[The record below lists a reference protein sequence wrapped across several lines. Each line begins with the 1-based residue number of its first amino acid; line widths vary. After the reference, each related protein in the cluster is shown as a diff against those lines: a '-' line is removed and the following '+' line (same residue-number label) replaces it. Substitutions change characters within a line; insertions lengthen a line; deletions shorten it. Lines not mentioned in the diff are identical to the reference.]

1 MVRRMRVLTVVA
13 VAWSMS
19 ALAASPKSAP
29 KDPEWLGEQMPL
41 PLAVKTPEDLAFK
54 ATSERQYLI
63 FNLLAGGKLA
73 WDRGDYPL
81 AANRWESLLRL
92 PNLPPELEAQIR
104 PLAKA
109 AREQAPMSLA
119 MSLPAAPEGANAPT
133 ANVVSVPEVD
143 ASKQL
148 VTVTGMI
155 AGGGSN
161 GPGGAVIIL
170 RRAEGTTPKPK
181 PMRIRAIIQ
190 KDKRFIPHVLAVPLG
205 ATVEF
210 RNEDEIF
217 HNVFSLT
224 PQNDFD
230 LGLYKN
236 GASRE
241 QTFVN
246 SGPVHLLCNIHSSM
260 NGYVY
265 VSDSPW
271 FTQADATG
279 RFSLRGVP
287 AGNYT
292 AEIWHEWSSKTVK
305 RSVRVIT
312 GMEEVQV
319 SIDGDRRAPAFVP
332 DKSGKPRQPQLGY

>member
-1 MVRRMRVLTVVA
+1 MVTSMRRLCAVVL
-13 VAWSMS
+13 VAWSIV
-19 ALAASPKSAP
+19 ALAATPKAAV
-29 KDPEWLGEQMPL
+29 KEPEWLGEQMPL
-41 PLAVKTPEDLAFK
+41 PLSVKTPEDLAFK
-54 ATSERQYLI
+54 SAAERQYLI
-63 FNLLAGGKLA
+63 FNLLAGGKVA

-81 AANRWESLLRL
+81 AAHRWESLLRL
-92 PNLPPELEAQIR
+92 PNLPPELDRQIR

-109 AREQAPMSLA
+109 AREQAPMSMALA
-119 MSLPAAPEGANAPT
+119 LPATTDTASTPASN

-143 ASKQL
+143 ASRQL
-148 VTVTGMI
+148 VTVNGLI
-155 AGGGSN
+155 AGGGTN

-170 RRAEGTTPKPK
+170 RRAEGTTPKPR

-236 GASRE
+236 GVSKE
-241 QTFVN
+241 QTFPN
-246 SGPVHLLCNIHSSM
+246 PGAVHLLCNIHSSM

-271 FTQADATG
+271 FTQSDATG
-279 RFSLRGVP
+279 RFSLKGVP
-287 AGNYT
+287 PGNYV
-292 AEIWHEWSSKTVK
+292 AEVWHE
-305 RSVRVIT
+305 
-312 GMEEVQV
+312 
-319 SIDGDRRAPAFVP
+319 
-332 DKSGKPRQPQLGY
+332 

>member
-1 MVRRMRVLTVVA
+1 MVRRMRALTVVI
-13 VAWSMS
+13 VAWSVS
-19 ALAASPKSAP
+19 VLAAAPKSGAA

-81 AANRWESLLRL
+81 AATRWEGLLRL
-92 PNLPPELEAQIR
+92 PNLPAELETQIR

-119 MSLPAAPEGANAPT
+119 MALPAAPESTPAS
-133 ANVVSVPEVD
+133 NVVSVPEVD

-148 VTVTGMI
+148 VTVNGMI

-161 GPGGAVIIL
+161 GPGGAVVVL
-170 RRAEGTTPKPK
+170 RRAEGTTPKPR

-210 RNEDEIF
+210 RNDDEIF

-236 GASRE
+236 GASKE

-246 SGPVHLLCNIHSSM
+246 PGPVHLLCNIHSSM

-279 RFSLRGVP
+279 RFSLKGVP
-287 AGNYT
+287 PGNYT
-292 AEIWHEWSSKTVK
+292 VEVWHEWSSKTVK
-305 RSVRVIT
+305 RAVRVIA
-312 GMEEVQV
+312 GMEELQV

>member
-1 MVRRMRVLTVVA
+1 
-13 VAWSMS
+13 
-19 ALAASPKSAP
+19 
-29 KDPEWLGEQMPL
+29 MPL

-54 ATSERQYLI
+54 AASERQYLI

-81 AANRWESLLRL
+81 AATRWEALLRL

-109 AREQAPMSLA
+109 AREQAPMSIALA
-119 MSLPAAPEGANAPT
+119 LPAAPDSSVGAAS
-133 ANVVSVPEVD
+133 VVTVPEVD

-148 VTVTGMI
+148 VTVSGMVG
-155 AGGGSN
+155 GGGSN

-170 RRAEGTTPKPK
+170 RRAEGPTPKPK
-181 PMRIRAIIQ
+181 AMRIRAIIQ

-210 RNEDEIF
+210 RNDDEIF

-236 GASRE
+236 GASKE
-241 QTFVN
+241 QSFVN
-246 SGPVHLLCNIHSSM
+246 PGPVHLLCNIHSSM

-279 RFSLRGVP
+279 RFSLKGVP
-287 AGNYT
+287 PGNYV
-292 AEIWHEWSSKTVK
+292 AEVWHEWAVKTVK
-305 RSVRVIT
+305 KNVRVIT
-312 GMEEVQV
+312 GMEELQV
-319 SIDGDRRAPAFVP
+319 TIDGDRRPPAFVP

>member
-1 MVRRMRVLTVVA
+1 MRTLALCLVA
-13 VAWSMS
+13 FGGVTAN
-19 ALAASPKSAP
+19 AAGPKAA
-29 KDPEWLGEQMPL
+29 KEPEWLGEQMPL
-41 PLAVKTPEDLAFK
+41 ALAVKTPEDLGFK
-54 ATSERQYLI
+54 ALAERQYLM

-81 AANRWESLLRL
+81 AAARWEALLRL
-92 PNLPPELEAQIR
+92 PGLPPELEAQVK
-104 PLAKA
+104 PLARA
-109 AREQAPMSLA
+109 AREQAPTALPLA
-119 MSLPAAPEGANAPT
+119 LPSSPDSSPSPQPTGA
-133 ANVVSVPEVD
+133 VVSVPEVD

-148 VTVTGMI
+148 VTVTGLV

-161 GPGGAVIIL
+161 GPGGAVVVL
-170 RRAEGTTPKPK
+170 RRAEGSTPKPRA
-181 PMRIRAIIQ
+181 MRIRAVIQ

-210 RNEDEIF
+210 RNEDEIY

-236 GASRE
+236 GASKE
-241 QTFVN
+241 QTFTN
-246 SGPVHLLCNIHSSM
+246 PGPVHLLCNIHSSM

-265 VSDSPW
+265 VADSPW

-279 RFSLRGVP
+279 RFTLRGVP
-287 AGNYT
+287 PGNYV
-292 AEIWHEWSSKTVK
+292 AEVWHEWATKTVK
-305 RSVRVIT
+305 KNVRVVS
-312 GMEEVQV
+312 GMEEVAV
-319 SIDGDRRAPAFVP
+319 TVDGDRRPPAFVP

>member
-1 MVRRMRVLTVVA
+1 MRRLCAVILAAASSLT
-13 VAWSMS
+13 
-19 ALAASPKSAP
+19 LAASPKQV
-29 KDPEWLGEQMPL
+29 KEPEWLGEQMPL

-54 ATSERQYLI
+54 ASAERQYLI
-63 FNLLAGGKLA
+63 FNLLAGGKVA

-81 AANRWESLLRL
+81 AVTRWEALLRL
-92 PNLPPELEAQIR
+92 PNVPAELELQVR

-109 AREQAPMSLA
+109 AREQAPMSMPMA
-119 MSLPAAPEGANAPT
+119 LPAAPEGPT
-133 ANVVSVPEVD
+133 AATAVVSVPEVD

-148 VTVTGMI
+148 VTVNGSV
-155 AGGGSN
+155 AGGGNN
-161 GPGGAVIIL
+161 GPGGAVVIL
-170 RRAEGTTPKPK
+170 RRAEGTTPKPR
-181 PMRIRAIIQ
+181 PMRIRAVIQ

-210 RNEDEIF
+210 RNDDEIF

-236 GASRE
+236 GVSKE
-241 QTFVN
+241 QTFL
-246 SGPVHLLCNIHSSM
+246 SPGPVHLLCNIHSSM
-260 NGYVY
+260 SGYVF

-279 RFSLRGVP
+279 RFSLKGVP
-287 AGNYT
+287 PGNYV
-292 AEIWHEWSSKTVK
+292 AEVWHEWAAKSVKKT
-305 RSVRVIT
+305 VRVIA
-312 GMEEVQV
+312 GMEELQV
-319 SIDGDRRAPAFVP
+319 SVDGDRRAPAFVP